1 MNWTCPFCDR
11 AQTVVSSQRSIITA
25 KFDLASSRYKR
36 PGMQFAAVACANKD
50 CGEITINAV
59 FGAANLNSLRG
70 EYEIETEEDHEF
82 FRLRPRSKAKPQP
95 NYIPRPLVAD
105 YEEACLIRD
114 LSPKASAT
122 LARRCIQGMI
132 RDFCKISKGRLVDEI
147 EELRRRVNEGAAP
160 SGVTEDTVEAID
172 HVRSVGNIGAHME
185 KDIDLIVDVD
195 PGEAEALIQLIEML
209 FDEWYVAR
217 HRRAERLARV
227 KTIAVEKKEALETA
241 KAEKAA
247 RAGAEAERGEGT

>member
-1 MNWTCPFCDR
+1 MNWTCPYCNRD
-11 AQTVVSSQRSIITA
+11 QTVVSTQMTSYTH
-25 KFDLASSRYKR
+25 KLALDKSRYTR
-36 PGMQFAAVACANKD
+36 PGIQIAAIACANRE
-50 CGEITINAV
+50 CGEISINV
-59 FGAANLNSLRG
+59 IFGAVSWDQQDD
-70 EYEIETEEDHEF
+70 EYYIPGQDQHEF

-95 NYIPRPLVAD
+95 VYIPRQLVAD
-105 YEEACLIRD
+105 YEEACLIQD

-147 EELRRRVNEGAAP
+147 EELRRRVNGGTAP
-160 SGVTEDTVEAID
+160 SGVTEDTVDAID

-185 KDIDLIVDVD
+185 RDIDLIVDVD
-195 PGEAEALIQLIEML
+195 PGEAETLIQLVEML

-227 KTIAVEKKEALETA
+227 KAVAVEKKEALETA
-241 KAEKAA
+241 KIEKAA
-247 RAGAEAERGEGT
+247 RAQRGEDT